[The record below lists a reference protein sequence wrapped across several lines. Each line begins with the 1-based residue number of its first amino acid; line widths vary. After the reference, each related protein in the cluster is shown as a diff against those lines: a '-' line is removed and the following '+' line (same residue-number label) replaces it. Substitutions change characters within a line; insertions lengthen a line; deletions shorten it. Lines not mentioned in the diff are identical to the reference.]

1 MVYENELENSSE
13 TIQGLLKNLNF
24 SNNKMTEDQKYI
36 ECNNN
41 EINKDNNKIRRFIY
55 ILNFNN
61 EDDEKENIL
70 NTKYKL
76 KNFFAT

>member
-41 EINKDNNKIRRFIY
+41 EINKDDNKIRRFIY